1 MLPVLFNLKRKR
13 NEVPH
18 LSRCCMG
25 TKDTCPGDKYMSKII
40 FHIDVNSAFLSWTA
54 VEKLKNGCDVD
65 IREIPSIIGGDEAS
79 RHGIVLAKS
88 VSAKKYGVQTGEPV
102 AAALRKCAALV
113 MEPPNHQMYRQYSKK
128 LMDYLKGYTPDTEQ
142 LSIDECFLDYT
153 PIAHL
158 YGEPIAFA
166 HRLKDEIKEKF
177 GFTVNIGISEVKIL
191 AKMASDFEKP
201 DKVHT
206 LWKKEIQEK
215 MWPLPV
221 SELYMVGKSS
231 LPKLRNLGIHTIG
244 DLARM
249 NPEIL
254 EAHLKSFGRLIWENA
269 NGIGSDVVESEETA
283 AKGVGNSTTLPENVT
298 DREGAKKVLLS
309 LSESVC
315 GRLRKH
321 EFLAGNVTVEIKYAN
336 FSKCSHQAP
345 LLSPTSST
353 VKVYELSCR
362 LFDELWNGS
371 PIRLLGI
378 RTSKL
383 QDVAE
388 PVQLSLFDMEFPKE
402 TKKQTEQM
410 TSKLEKL
417 KKLDEAMDTI
427 KKRYG
432 DGAIM
437 RGSFLMKEKQPP
449 SAQEE

>member
-1 MLPVLFNLKRKR
+1 MRK
-13 NEVPH
+13 
-18 LSRCCMG
+18 M
-25 TKDTCPGDKYMSKII
+25 I

-54 VEKLKNGCDVD
+54 VEKLKNGHDVD
-65 IREIPSIIGGDEAS
+65 IREIPAIIGGDEAS

-88 VSAKKYGVQTGEPV
+88 VSAKRYGVTTGEPV
-102 AAALRKCAALV
+102 AAALRKCANLV
-113 MEPPNHQMYRQYSKK
+113 MEPPDHKMYREYSRR
-128 LMDYLKGYTPDTEQ
+128 LMDYLKTYTPDIEQ
-142 LSIDECFLDYT
+142 LSVDECFLDYT

-158 YGEPIAFA
+158 YGEPVVFA
-166 HRLKDEIKEKF
+166 NRLKDEINEKF

-191 AKMASDFEKP
+191 AKMASDFQKP

-206 LWKKEIQEK
+206 LWKSEIEQK

-231 LPKLRNLGIHTIG
+231 LPKLRNLGIRTIG
-244 DLARM
+244 DLARTDL
-249 NPEIL
+249 EIL
-254 EAHLKSFGRLIWENA
+254 EAHFKSFGKLIWENA

-283 AKGVGNSTTLPENVT
+283 AKGVGNSTTLPEDVT
-298 DREGAKKVLLS
+298 DREKAKKVLLS
-309 LSESVC
+309 LAESVS

-321 EFLAGNVTVEIKYAN
+321 EFLAGNATVEIKYAD

-345 LLSPTSST
+345 FLTPTNST
-353 VKVYELSCR
+353 AKIHELSCQ

-383 QDVAE
+383 QDISE
-388 PVQLSLFDMEFPKE
+388 PVQMSLFDMEFTQE
-402 TKKQTEQM
+402 TKSKSQLQKGP
-410 TSKLEKL
+410 TSEKLEKL
-417 KKLDEAMDTI
+417 DKAMDAI

-432 DGAIM
+432 DAAIV
-437 RGSFLMKEKQPP
+437 RGSILMKDRQPG

>member
-1 MLPVLFNLKRKR
+1 MR
-13 NEVPH
+13 
-18 LSRCCMG
+18 
-25 TKDTCPGDKYMSKII
+25 KII
-40 FHIDVNSAFLSWTA
+40 FHIDVNSAYLSWSA
-54 VEKLKNGCDVD
+54 IEKLKNGCEVD
-65 IREIPSIIGGDEAS
+65 LREIPSIIGGDEAS

-88 VSAKKYGVQTGEPV
+88 VSAKKYGVQTGEPI
-102 AAALRKCAALV
+102 ASALRKCAALV
-113 MEPPNHQMYRQYSKK
+113 MEPPNHSMYREYSRQ
-128 LMDYLKGYTPDTEQ
+128 LMDYLKTYTPDIEQ

-153 PIAHL
+153 PIAGM
-158 YGEPIAFA
+158 YGEPVAFA
-166 HRLKDEIKEKF
+166 HRLKEEIRERL
-177 GFTVNIGISEVKIL
+177 GFTVNIGISGVKIL

-206 LWKKEIQEK
+206 LWKEEVPEK

-244 DLARM
+244 DLAKM

-269 NGIGSDVVESEETA
+269 NGIGSDTVESEEAA
-283 AKGVGNSTTLPENVT
+283 AKGVGNSTTLREDVT
-298 DREGAKKVLLS
+298 GAETAKKVLLS
-309 LSESVC
+309 LAESVS
-315 GRLRKH
+315 GRLRKQ
-321 EFLAGNVTVEIKYAN
+321 ELLAGNATVEIKYSD

-345 LLSPTSST
+345 FLSPTNST
-353 VKVYELSCR
+353 AKIYELSCR

-383 QDVAE
+383 QDAEE
-388 PVQLSLFDMEFPKE
+388 PVQLSLFDMEFPKKTE
-402 TKKQTEQM
+402 KKAAKALTAE
-410 TSKLEKL
+410 KLER
-417 KKLDEAMDTI
+417 LDKAMDTI

-432 DGAIM
+432 EGAVT
-437 RGSFLMKEKQPP
+437 RGSFLLKEKQPS